1 MGNYKKALQRAERE
15 HQKNILEAPMT
26 DESFRITPSGSSY
39 AELVPERI
47 SFLKTK
53 VLRGYRADS
62 IKTIMFTGTSH
73 KCGTTTTAVSWGTML
88 AKEAGYKV
96 LLVDANIRNPGLHS
110 VFNTEL
116 KGGICEL
123 IGGIGD
129 NTFEFKQVGPA
140 ELYLVPCGIV
150 SAGAKTHFG
159 SPRFE
164 SFLKLAREKFDF
176 VILDAAP
183 IGKYSDPQTI
193 CSKVD
198 GVVMVITAGK
208 TRRQVAQRTKKKVED
223 AGGTILGVV
232 INRRKY
238 YIPEWIYKRL

>member
-123 IGGIGD
+123 IGGNGD
-129 NTFEFKQVGPA
+129 KSFEFKRVGPA

-150 SAGAKTHFG
+150 SPGTKRHFD

-183 IGKYSDPQTI
+183 IGDHPDPQTI

-198 GVVMVITAGK
+198 GVVMVISAGK
-208 TRRQVAQRTKKKVED
+208 TRRQVAQRVKKKVED

-232 INRRKY
+232 LNRRKY

>member
-73 KCGTTTTAVSWGTML
+73 KCGTTTTAVSLGTML

-116 KGGICEL
+116 NGGICEL
-123 IGGIGD
+123 IGGKTD
-129 NTFEFKQVGPA
+129 KTFQFKQIGPA
-140 ELYLVPCGIV
+140 KLYFVPCGV
-150 SAGAKTHFG
+150 FSGGTKKHFD

-164 SFLKLAREKFDF
+164 SFLNLAREKFDF

-183 IGKYSDPQTI
+183 IGNYPDPQTI

-208 TRRQVAQRTKKKVED
+208 TRRQVAQRVKKEVED
-223 AGGTILGVV
+223 SGGTILGVV

-238 YIPEWIYKRL
+238 YIPQWIYKRL

>member
-1 MGNYKKALQRAERE
+1 MGKYLTALQKTERE
-15 HQKNILEAPMT
+15 HQKRIAEAPLP
-26 DESFRITPSGSSY
+26 DESFQMTHSEASY
-39 AELVPERI
+39 AELVPKRI
-47 SFLKTK
+47 GFLKTK
-53 VLRGYRADS
+53 LLHGYRADS

-73 KCGTTTTAVSWGTML
+73 KCGTTTTAVSLGTML

-116 KGGICEL
+116 NGGICEL
-123 IGGIGD
+123 IGTNGD
-129 NTFEFKQVGPA
+129 NTFDFKRVGPA
-140 ELYLVPCGIV
+140 ELYFMPCGIV
-150 SAGAKTHFG
+150 SAGSKRHFD
-159 SPRFE
+159 SPKFE

-176 VILDAAP
+176 VILDTAP
-183 IGKYSDPQTI
+183 VGNYSDPQTI

-198 GVVMVITAGK
+198 GVVMVITSGK
-208 TRRQVAQRTKKKVED
+208 TRRQVAQRVKKEVED